1 MMNQFL
7 YTLHKLSRYI
17 PHVAL
22 ISVVVTVGLLL
33 SIQRVDLLIQAAII
47 LIPLAITAFILLI
60 NQKKIYEGTKDLSRD
75 IYYETKLTEPI
86 LQKIY
91 WILFYIIF
99 IWILI
104 TNSRDIVFIILL
116 TALYGVI
123 ILEIFTLKTLN
134 KNAILIQIVVAF
146 GILVFTLVFCYP
158 YYYGWGDVSTH
169 LNWVDVLINNYGV
182 IPPDI
187 TGQYTFFTLFHQ
199 IIAET
204 SLVTSL
210 SSYTS
215 LYFSCTIMPIIA
227 TLFIPYV
234 ANFFTNNNRIIILSA
249 LLFSL
254 TPIVIWFAIYPMP
267 RMLASIAFIIIL
279 YLFFNSPNEYTIQ
292 KWIICGIIALYMVI
306 VHHAQL
312 PLIFIVM
319 TIILISY
326 YVYAGKPTK
335 TQIGIVIEFYLI
347 PVLYWLYTYIIT
359 MVDIFLSRLL
369 QPIEMG
375 MQLETVDVN
384 ITSFTKVWLFAAPSV
399 IILIF
404 SLIGLYYILSPKQI
418 SKKTAILCP
427 IILLMI
433 IFYIPYIVDLSYIA
447 STMLQVTRIRF
458 VLAPFFAIAMAFG
471 CIVLANMVS
480 KNRKKSALAITI
492 VIVLC
497 LAFVISSPILTNTRD
512 SNVFENT
519 SISQKF
525 YYNDNDLSMFH
536 TISNYVPLGSSYYSD
551 TPVERYFPHSAN
563 YGVFDLSYYYSMI
576 GMSKFFTEDQTL
588 PTDRYIIY
596 REFIYY
602 KSGLSLTDTK
612 TEGGARTYESSGA
625 TIQTFR
631 ENIYS
636 TNEIYRNGYS
646 IIYY

>member
-1 MMNQFL
+1 MNQFL
-7 YTLHKLSRYI
+7 YTLHKIFRYL
-17 PHVAL
+17 PHAAL

-33 SIQRVDLLIQAAII
+33 SIHRVDLLIQAAII

-60 NQKKIYEGTKDLSRD
+60 NQKKIYEGTIDLSRD
-75 IYYETKLTEPI
+75 SYYETKLTESI
-86 LQKIY
+86 FRKIY
-91 WILFYIIF
+91 WILFCAIF

-134 KNAILIQIVVAF
+134 ISAILMQIVVAF

-158 YYYGWGDVSTH
+158 YYYGWTDVTVH
-169 LNWVDVLINNYGV
+169 LNLVDVLITNYGA

-187 TGQYTFFTLFHQ
+187 AGQYTFFTLFHQ

-210 SSYTS
+210 SVYAS
-215 LYFSCTIMPIIA
+215 LFISCTIMPIIA
-227 TLFIPYV
+227 TLFIPYI
-234 ANFFTNNNRIIILSA
+234 AIFFTNNNRIIILSA

-312 PLIFIVM
+312 PLIFFVM

-335 TQIGIVIEFYLI
+335 TQIGIVIVFYLI
-347 PVLYWLYTYIIT
+347 PVLYWLYTYITT

-369 QPIEMG
+369 QPLEMG

-433 IFYIPYIVDLSYIA
+433 IFYIPYIIDLSYII

-458 VLAPFFAIAMAFG
+458 VLAPFFAISMAFG
-471 CIVLANMVS
+471 CIILANMIG
-480 KNRKKSALAITI
+480 KNGKKSALAISV

-563 YGVFDLSYYYSMI
+563 YGVFDLSYYYSLT
-576 GMSKFFTEDQTL
+576 GMSNFFIGDQLL
-588 PTDRYIIY
+588 PIDTYIIY
-596 REFIYY
+596 REKLYY
-602 KSGLSLTDTK
+602 KSGLTLTDTK
-612 TEGGARTYESSGA
+612 GDGGSRTYLPTVESLD
-625 TIQTFR
+625 TFR
-631 ENIYS
+631 KNLFS
-636 TNEIYRNGYS
+636 TNEIYRNGDS

>member
-1 MMNQFL
+1 MNQFL
-7 YTLHKLSRYI
+7 YTLHKIFRYI
-17 PHVAL
+17 PHAAL
-22 ISVVVTVGLLL
+22 ISVVLTVGLLL
-33 SIQRVDLLIQAAII
+33 SIQRIDLLIQAAII
-47 LIPLAITAFILLI
+47 LIPLSIIAFILLI
-60 NQKKIYEGTKDLSRD
+60 NQKKIYEGTEYLSRD

-91 WILFYIIF
+91 WILFCIIF

-104 TNSRDIVFIILL
+104 TNSRDIVFISLL
-116 TALYGVI
+116 TAMYGII

-134 KNAILIQIVVAF
+134 KKAILMQIVVAF
-146 GILVFTLVFCYP
+146 GILVFTLVFCHP
-158 YYYGWGDVSTH
+158 YYYGGGDTPSH
-169 LNWVDVLINNYGV
+169 LNLVVVLINNMGLV
-182 IPPDI
+182 PPEM
-187 TGQYTFFTLFHQ
+187 GGAYTFFSQFHL

-210 SSYTS
+210 SPYTS
-215 LYFSCTIMPIIA
+215 LYISCAIMPIIA
-227 TLFIPYV
+227 ILFIPYI
-234 ANFFTNNNRIIILSA
+234 ANFFTNNKRIIILSA

-254 TPIVIWFAIYPMP
+254 TPIVIDFAIYPMP
-267 RMLASIAFIIIL
+267 RILASIAFVIIL
-279 YLFFNSPNEYTIQ
+279 YLYFNNSNEHTIQ
-292 KWIICGIIALYMVI
+292 KWIICGIITLYMTM

-312 PLIFIVM
+312 PFIFFVM

-347 PVLYWLYTYIIT
+347 PVLYWLYTFLIT
-359 MVDIFLSRLL
+359 MINIFHSRLFDPL
-369 QPIEMG
+369 EMD
-375 MQLETVDVN
+375 MQLETVNVN

-433 IFYIPYIVDLSYIA
+433 IFYIPYIVDLSYIV

-480 KNRKKSALAITI
+480 KNGKKSALAITI

-512 SNVFENT
+512 SNVFDNT

-525 YYNDNDLSMFH
+525 YYSDNDLSMFH

-551 TPVERYFPHSAN
+551 YSAVRYLPNIADYAMFNLP
-563 YGVFDLSYYYSMI
+563 YFYWLE
-576 GMSKFFTEDQTL
+576 GMSKFFTGDQSL
-588 PTDRYIIY
+588 PTDMYIIY
-596 REFIYY
+596 REDLYY
-602 KSGLSLTDTK
+602 KSGLLLPDRKGDGGSRVYEP
-612 TEGGARTYESSGA
+612 TEES
-625 TIQTFR
+625 IQMFMG
-631 ENIYS
+631 NVYH
-636 TNEIYRNGYS
+636 TNEIYRNGNS
-646 IIYY
+646 VIYY